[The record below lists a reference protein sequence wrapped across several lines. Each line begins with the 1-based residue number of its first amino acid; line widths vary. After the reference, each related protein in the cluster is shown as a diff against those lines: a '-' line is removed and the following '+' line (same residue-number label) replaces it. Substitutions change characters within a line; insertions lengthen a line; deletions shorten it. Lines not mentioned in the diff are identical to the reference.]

1 MGLLP
6 ESVLPLSVAHGAPV
20 PFGPSTAAPFSTG
33 EVPSRD
39 PTRLAT
45 WWCGQRGHTGNRRGC
60 CCPRPVSAY
69 GAELAQPWQEVDGLP
84 VLGEPA
90 AGDAVEVDRGDRD
103 GPAGGRHAGEHAA
116 VGAPCPPAGRDL
128 VPLGDLVQ
136 HGDGKVGEGPPGGQH
151 RVAVGAGADAAAVGQ
166 PAPEVGREQ
175 VVERRDVAVG
185 EDLFVVAATSALCSA
200 WVMSP
205 PSPAAYTIVEV
216 MMVRVT

>member
-1 MGLLP
+1 MP
-6 ESVLPLSVAHGAPV
+6 P
-20 PFGPSTAAPFSTG
+20 
-33 EVPSRD
+33 D
-39 PTRLAT
+39 PTDVREVLSRRRAADDRSHLQALSRR
-45 WWCGQRGHTGNRRGC
+45 CPASPASSLQRGHTGNRRGC

-69 GAELAQPWQEVDGLP
+69 GAELVQQGQEVDGLP

-90 AGDAVEVDRGDRD
+90 AGDTVEVDRGDRD
-103 GPAGGRHAGEHAA
+103 GPPGGRHAGEQAA
-116 VGAPCPPAGRDL
+116 VGALRPPAGRDL

-136 HGDGKVGEGPPGGQH
+136 HGDGKVGEGPPGGH
-151 RVAVGAGADAAAVGQ
+151 DRVAVGAGADAAAVGQ

-216 MMVRVT
+216 MMVRVTSQTYWW